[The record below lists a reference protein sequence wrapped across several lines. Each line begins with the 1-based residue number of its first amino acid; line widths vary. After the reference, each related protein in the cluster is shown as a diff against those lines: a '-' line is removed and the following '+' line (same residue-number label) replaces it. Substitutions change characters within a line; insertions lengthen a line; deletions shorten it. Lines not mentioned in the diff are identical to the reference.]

1 MNVSDLRT
9 KNTVNISY
17 NISRMENNRR
27 MEYSNEDN
35 NTDKPTAIKKILI
48 YLRTKRWPRCTETV
62 HLHRTA
68 IFMQLQR
75 SPAILKNSPYDSTC
89 GPNPW
94 KLWRKTE
101 SEKET
106 YDFNKRFFS
115 SLFVV
120 MTRYNPTNPANILS
134 RSLSG
139 TVGKPSNKCLSSLRE
154 VQEEVDTKSG

>member
-1 MNVSDLRT
+1 MNVRDLRT

-75 SPAILKNSPYDSTC
+75 SPAILKNSPSDSTC
-89 GPNPW
+89 AHVVPIRENY
-94 KLWRKTE
+94 
-101 SEKET
+101 KET
-106 YDFNKRFFS
+106 LTVERKPMILTKDFS
-115 SLFVV
+115 AHS
-120 MTRYNPTNPANILS
+120 
-134 RSLSG
+134 
-139 TVGKPSNKCLSSLRE
+139 
-154 VQEEVDTKSG
+154 